1 MLRNCSGVG
10 RLLGSGPSWVVHRPG
25 ATDWARMQM
34 QISERL
40 GQASCVP
47 HALPPTQLCPCPA
60 RKGEAA
66 PGYARNAAGSRMQQ
80 EERAACCPE
89 SGQRTHCQGEEG
101 LPLLSFLIPG
111 SPSSWAAQEPGGTG
125 QLLRGCLNP
134 AASAQHLPFPR
145 GARAGGGNCWMPVG
159 SSHCQELKPLFK
171 DVAWNPRASAPGQ
184 LSEAGRQRMGYQA
197 ASQWGEQ

>member
-1 MLRNCSGVG
+1 
-10 RLLGSGPSWVVHRPG
+10 
-25 ATDWARMQM
+25 M

-89 SGQRTHCQGEEG
+89 SGQRTRCQGEEG

-125 QLLRGCLNP
+125 HSSG
-134 AASAQHLPFPR
+134 AASTQQR
-145 GARAGGGNCWMPVG
+145 V
-159 SSHCQELKPLFK
+159 
-171 DVAWNPRASAPGQ
+171 
-184 LSEAGRQRMGYQA
+184 LSICL
-197 ASQWGEQ
+197 SPGEQGQEEATAGCQ